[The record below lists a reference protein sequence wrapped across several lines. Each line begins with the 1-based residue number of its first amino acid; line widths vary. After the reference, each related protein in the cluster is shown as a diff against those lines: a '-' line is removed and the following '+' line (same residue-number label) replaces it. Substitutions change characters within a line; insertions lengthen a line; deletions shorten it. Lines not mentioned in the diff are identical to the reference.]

1 MRTIAALLLVGLG
14 VAPAGPAFA
23 DDDHG
28 AVHVRPG
35 QSIQR
40 AVDRAEPGDT
50 VIVEPGRY
58 REAGR
63 PCPSDPTRVC
73 AVVVTRSGITLRA
86 RGDDGRRVVLENA
99 GHQDQGI
106 AVAKPGASGASC
118 LTHPDQRLRRVR
130 VEGFTVNGFG
140 GEGIFLLCVDDW
152 VVAHNAT
159 HDDAE
164 YGIFPSHSRHGRV
177 TDNVA
182 TGANDTGVY
191 VGQSSDVRVD
201 HNLATGNVSG
211 FEIENSSG
219 VVLRHNR
226 AVGNTGGI
234 LSFTL
239 PFLDVKSN
247 HDNVVADNQVL
258 ANNKANTCLDPSD
271 DVCQVPSGTGILVL
285 AADRNLVRSN
295 EVRDNHS
302 FGVGTANYC
311 VATGLSAAKCAALD
325 IDPNPDANQ
334 VRHNTV
340 LGNGLAPDP
349 SLPSVFAVDLA
360 WDLSGAGNCW
370 SANRAGTTF
379 PSSLPACA

>member
-1 MRTIAALLLVGLG
+1 MRSIAALLLLSLG
-14 VAPAGPAFA
+14 VAPAAPAFA
-23 DDDHG
+23 DDDHD

-40 AVDRAEPGDT
+40 AVERAEPGDT
-50 VIVEPGRY
+50 VIVEPGTY

-63 PCPSDPTRVC
+63 PCPSDPTHRC

-86 RGDDGRRVVLENA
+86 HADDGRGVVLENA
-99 GHQDQGI
+99 GDQDQGI
-106 AVAKPGASGASC
+106 AVAKPGAAGATC
-118 LTHPDQRLRRVR
+118 LNDPAQRLRRVR

-140 GEGIFLLCVDDW
+140 GEGIYLLCVDDW
-152 VVAHNAT
+152 VVARNAT

-164 YGIFPSHSRHGRV
+164 YGIFPSHSRRGRI
-177 TDNVA
+177 THNVA
-182 TGANDTGVY
+182 TGANDTGIY
-191 VGQSSDVRVD
+191 VGQSRDVRVD
-201 HNLATGNVSG
+201 HNLAMGNVSG

-239 PFLDVKSN
+239 PSLDVKAN

-258 ANNKANTCLDPSD
+258 ANNKANSCLDPSD
-271 DVCQVPSGTGILVL
+271 AVCQVPSGTGILLV
-285 AADRNLVRSN
+285 AADRNRVASN

-302 FGVGTANYC
+302 FGIGVTNYC
-311 VATGLSAAKCAALD
+311 VATGLSAAECAALD
-325 IDPNPDANQ
+325 INPDPDGNR
-334 VRHNTV
+334 VLHNTV

-349 SLPSVFAVDLA
+349 SVPSIFAVDLA

-379 PSSLPACA
+379 PSPLPACA

>member
-14 VAPAGPAFA
+14 VAPAVPAFA

-63 PCPSDPTRVC
+63 PCPSDPTHVC

-86 RGDDGRRVVLENA
+86 RGDDGRVVLENA
-99 GHQDQGI
+99 GAQDQGI
-106 AVAKPGASGASC
+106 AIAKPNASGASC
-118 LTHPDQRLRRVR
+118 LTDPDQRLRHVR

-164 YGIFPSHSRHGRV
+164 YGIFPSHSRRGRL
-177 TDNVA
+177 THNVA
-182 TGANDTGVY
+182 TGANDTGIY

-201 HNLATGNVSG
+201 HNLAMGNVSG

-234 LSFTL
+234 LSFAL

-247 HDNVVADNQVL
+247 HDNVVAENQVL

-271 DVCQVPSGTGILVL
+271 AVCQVPSGTGILLV
-285 AADRNLVRSN
+285 AADRNLVASN

-302 FGVGTANYC
+302 FGIGVTNYC
-311 VATGLSAAKCAALD
+311 VATGASPAECAALD
-325 IDPNPDANQ
+325 IEPNPDANH
-334 VRHNTV
+334 VGHNTA

-349 SLPSVFAVDLA
+349 SVPSVFAVDLA

-370 SANRAGTTF
+370 TANRAGTTF
-379 PSSLPACA
+379 PSPLPACA